1 MGTTTLVRG
10 CPAETQYTDMIG
22 IAVNVV
28 SVFCLE
34 KRTSNGMY
42 ISSRTEKRG
51 SLSMDE
57 DEKVCGRCKFNIFDH
72 ECSEFVCD
80 NPESDAYG
88 VGTAYCD
95 SCTEWENRE

>member
-1 MGTTTLVRG
+1 
-10 CPAETQYTDMIG
+10 
-22 IAVNVV
+22 
-28 SVFCLE
+28 
-34 KRTSNGMY
+34 
-42 ISSRTEKRG
+42 
-51 SLSMDE
+51 MDE

>member
-1 MGTTTLVRG
+1 MGITTLVRG
-10 CPAETQYTDMIG
+10 RFVETRFING
-22 IAVNVV
+22 IDIVANADKN
-28 SVFCLE
+28 FCLI
-34 KRTSNGMY
+34 KRTKNERFTL
-42 ISSRTEKRG
+42 SRMEKRG

-57 DEKVCGRCKFNIFDH
+57 EEKVCGRCKFNTFDH

>member
-1 MGTTTLVRG
+1 MDITTLVRG
-10 CPAETQYTDMIG
+10 CPAEIQFISGIG

-28 SVFCLE
+28 SVFCLR
-34 KRTSNGMY
+34 KMMSNGMY

-57 DEKVCGRCKFNIFDH
+57 EEKVCGTCKFNIFDH